1 VSINNES
8 IFVTKRVN
16 FQKKK
21 TKKEAPTQGEEQAL
35 HKFYALKIYLT
46 QHIQKW
52 VPTTS

>member
-16 FQKKK
+16 FTRKKR
-21 TKKEAPTQGEEQAL
+21 KKEAHTQEKQQAL

-46 QHIQKW
+46 
-52 VPTTS
+52 